1 MNKSDTFLN
10 DDFKKQISK
19 PFEKKSYKAKL
30 SSITTLDLSS
40 KDLKSLKESTDFES
54 KDDEFYLIL

>member
-19 PFEKKSYKAKL
+19 PFEKKAYKSKL
-30 SSITTLDLSS
+30 ASITTLDLSS
-40 KDLKSLKESTDFES
+40 KDLKSLKESTDL
-54 KDDEFYLIL
+54 DEEYDS